1 LLANSASGGLRR
13 GVGVNRS
20 RYEKGDWVWV
30 LSGRGLRLP
39 GAVIGYYVDWDLYR
53 IVYMVDIMERDQRVV
68 EKWRLTL
75 RKKGEKHYIPK

>member
-1 LLANSASGGLRR
+1 MLANSASGGLRR

-53 IVYMVDIMERDQRVV
+53 LVYMVGIVGLAQRVAEQRRV
-68 EKWRLTL
+68 TFR
-75 RKKGEKHYIPK
+75 